1 LTFSGKKSL
10 RWAPAIIS
18 VVLFVIAVFM
28 GTTVELPTI
37 DEKWGDESKHANLE
51 KLTVEGL
58 RSVKCFGSSK
68 AFSAQVQKIPGAYG
82 VETYVKHSRVNIWYN
97 PAETTPEA
105 IQKAIYVPSKFK
117 INHPSQEDSLIKVI
131 TIRTEN
137 MHDKMDPNYLGL
149 QFRASGKKYFGLET
163 EYDCPIIVRLYMG
176 MDEEINEDFLEEM
189 VEMKELVMPVHG
201 GGTKTIEVDYAF
213 VKLEEKVDTIT
224 RREFIERQ
232 MSPINRTFK
241 KAVEKY
247 GMENS
252 AVYEMV
258 YPAMDKPIN
267 SRNFPYLISYLSLNE
282 GVLGFRTLL
291 NADEQYA
298 IQITY
303 DKNTLNDEKIWEILT
318 APKWNVLMKDGTIQE
333 QDAKLEFKNPGK
345 TL

>member
-1 LTFSGKKSL
+1 
-10 RWAPAIIS
+10 
-18 VVLFVIAVFM
+18 
-28 GTTVELPTI
+28 
-37 DEKWGDESKHANLE
+37 
-51 KLTVEGL
+51 
-58 RSVKCFGSSK
+58 
-68 AFSAQVQKIPGAYG
+68 
-82 VETYVKHSRVNIWYN
+82 
-97 PAETTPEA
+97 
-105 IQKAIYVPSKFK
+105 
-117 INHPSQEDSLIKVI
+117 
-131 TIRTEN
+131 
-137 MHDKMDPNYLGL
+137 LGL